1 MKIKM
6 ITMASGPTCN
16 LKDGKV
22 YEVGVTPGLTP
33 EFAEAL
39 LAGKY
44 ATPHVEEAVQPV
56 EGETAVEGAEK
67 KKKSTKKKAAR
78 KAKKS

>member
-6 ITMASGPTCN
+6 ITMAAGPTCK
-16 LKDGKV
+16 LEDGKV

-33 EFAEAL
+33 EFAKAL
-39 LAGKY
+39 LDGKY
-44 ATPHVEEAVQPV
+44 AKPHVEEAVQASG
-56 EGETAVEGAEK
+56 GETAVEGAEK
-67 KKKSTKKKAAR
+67 KKSKKKAAK